1 MRPTLSVLIVAFHSR
16 EQLARTLPALLP
28 ELGEGDELI
37 VVENAPGDGSAE
49 LVRQLAPAARLV
61 ETGGNVGFAA
71 GCNAGA
77 ARARGELLVILN
89 PDAAPLPGWGE
100 AIRRPWSQGRGWAAP
115 SRAGVFRAWRSTRHR
130 PGSGPRSPRPGRTG
144 RSRRRACKAARRS

>member
-49 LVRQLAPAARLV
+49 LVNDALVVLSGEARADLDGFGWLRAIHPDDPAASHGVWTERL
-61 ETGGNVGFAA
+61 AA
-71 GCNAGA
+71 GIRNQRAAYATGEPARMMEEFLAKRA
-77 ARARGELLVILN
+77 ARKSA
-89 PDAAPLPGWGE
+89 
-100 AIRRPWSQGRGWAAP
+100 
-115 SRAGVFRAWRSTRHR
+115 
-130 PGSGPRSPRPGRTG
+130 
-144 RSRRRACKAARRS
+144 